1 MPEQITMPVTL
12 PDRPPTLRVMP
23 MPADANQHG
32 DIFGGWIMSQVDI
45 AGAVVAMR
53 RARGRVATVSVDCFS
68 FKQAVFVGDLVS
80 LYAKIVA
87 TGRTSIKV
95 DVEVYAER
103 NPMQPVTVK
112 ITEAILTFVAI
123 NQQGVK
129 RELPGIEQ

>member
-1 MPEQITMPVTL
+1 MSVSLPEGSIPV
-12 PDRPPTLRVMP
+12 LRVVP
-23 MPADANQHG
+23 MPADANPQG

-53 RARGRVATVSVDCFS
+53 RARGRVATVSVDSFS

-95 DVEVYAER
+95 DVEVFAER

-112 ITEAILTFVAI
+112 ITEALLTFVAI

-129 RELPGIEQ
+129 RELPGVEQ

>member
-53 RARGRVATVSVDCFS
+53 RARGRVATVSVDSFS

-95 DVEVYAER
+95 DVEVFAER

-112 ITEAILTFVAI
+112 ITEALLTFVAI

-129 RELPGIEQ
+129 RELPGVEQ

>member
-12 PDRPPTLRVMP
+12 PDGPPTLRVMP

-53 RARGRVATVSVDCFS
+53 RARGRVATVSVDSFS